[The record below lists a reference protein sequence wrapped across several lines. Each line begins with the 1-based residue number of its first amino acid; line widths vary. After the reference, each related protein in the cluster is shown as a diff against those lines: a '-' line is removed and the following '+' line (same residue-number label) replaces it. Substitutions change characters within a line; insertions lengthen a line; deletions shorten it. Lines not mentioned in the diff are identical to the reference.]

1 MVSVREVGI
10 WREQH
15 QYRVVGMAYDDEP
28 IFLGF
33 ESVPIKV
40 DLYAPKGHV
49 ISPLFFWLD
58 TMPAADYASVVVV
71 VSI

>member
-10 WREQH
+10 WREEQ

-49 ISPLFFWLD
+49 ISPFFFWLD
-58 TMPAADYASVVVV
+58 TMPAADDASVVVV

>member
-1 MVSVREVGI
+1 MVYGGSSSTG
-10 WREQH
+10 
-15 QYRVVGMAYDDEP
+15 RVVGMAYDDEP

-49 ISPLFFWLD
+49 ISPFFFWLD
-58 TMPAADYASVVVV
+58 TMPAADDASVLVV

>member
-1 MVSVREVGI
+1 
-10 WREQH
+10 
-15 QYRVVGMAYDDEP
+15 MAYDDEP

-49 ISPLFFWLD
+49 ISPFFFWLD
-58 TMPAADYASVVVV
+58 TMPAADDASVVVV